1 MVPAVVLAGGQ
12 GRRLG
17 GIDKALLPLAGR
29 PLIGHVLDRL
39 RPQAAPLAI
48 NANGD
53 PARFSAFGL
62 PVLADELPDSP
73 GPLAGVLAAL
83 GWASA
88 LGAARVLTAPCDT
101 PFLPRD
107 LVARLADAGDAATIA
122 CAASG
127 GRTHPVVALWPVAL
141 RDELVGALRTG
152 MRKVEAWSSRHPRVL
167 VAFPDDPFLNVNTAD
182 EAAAAER
189 AISAGAGG

>member
-29 PLIGHVLDRL
+29 PLVGHVLDRL

-53 PARFSAFGL
+53 PVRFSAFGL
-62 PVLADELPDSP
+62 PVLADEAPDFP
-73 GPLAGVLAAL
+73 GPLAGILAAL
-83 GWASA
+83 RWASA

-107 LVARLADAGDAATIA
+107 LVARLAAGDAATIA